1 MRQRCAPRAITPY
14 VALVLL
20 TLWVGPAA
28 AAEPLQFGMLPSR
41 STATLMRDYAPLK
54 SYLERALG
62 REIMMGTAPDFREY
76 ARRTLAG
83 EYDLLHT
90 APHFARHAQQE
101 KGLVPLVRTQD
112 NVSGVLLVPA
122 DARYRAIAEL
132 RGKTVA
138 MPDELAVVTL
148 LGEQLLRAAG
158 LRPGEDVTLSYSP
171 SHASA
176 ALAVVHGQA
185 AAAVVFPPIY
195 HSMPEADRRLLRV
208 LAESRKVPGT
218 VYLAHPRLGAK
229 VIAQL
234 RRALL
239 DFHRRDEGQQFF
251 RALKLSGFSAVTD
264 PEMQALDPY
273 VAILKQRLAQER
285 P

>member
-1 MRQRCAPRAITPY
+1 MRHRCAPRAITPAA
-14 VALVLL
+14 ALVLL

-28 AAEPLQFGMLPSR
+28 AEPLQFGLLPSR

-62 REIMMGTAPDFREY
+62 REIMMGTAPDFHEY

-112 NVSGVLLVPA
+112 NVSGLLLVSVHAPYH
-122 DARYRAIAEL
+122 RIAEL

-148 LGEQLLRAAG
+148 LGEQLLRGAG
-158 LRPGEDVTLSYSP
+158 LQPGEDVTLNYSP
-171 SHASA
+171 SHTSA

-185 AAAVVFPPIY
+185 DAAVVFPPIY
-195 HSMPEADRRLLRV
+195 RALPEADRRMLRV

-218 VYLAHPRLGAK
+218 VYLAHPRLGGK
-229 VIAQL
+229 IIAQL

-239 DFHRRDEGQQFF
+239 DFHRHEEGQRFF
-251 RALKLSGFSAVTD
+251 LALKLSGFSAVTE
-264 PEMQALDPY
+264 PEMEAVDPY
-273 VAILKQRLAQER
+273 VAMLKRRLAQER

>member
-1 MRQRCAPRAITPY
+1 MRRRCVLRALT
-14 VALVLL
+14 LVLPA
-20 TLWVGPAA
+20 LWAGPAA
-28 AAEPLQFGMLPSR
+28 AAEPLQLGLLPSR

-54 SYLERALG
+54 GYLERALG

-83 EYDLLHT
+83 EYEVLHT

-101 KGLVPLVRTQD
+101 KGLVPLARTQD
-112 NVSGVLLVPA
+112 NVSGALLVPA
-122 DARYRAIAEL
+122 DASYRAIAEL

-138 MPDELAVVTL
+138 MPDELAMVTL

-171 SHASA
+171 SHTSA

-185 AAAVVFPPIY
+185 DAAVVFPPIY
-195 HSMPEADRRLLRV
+195 HALPEADRRLLRV

-218 VYLAHPRLGAK
+218 VYLAHPRLGGT

-239 DFHRRDEGQQFF
+239 DFHRHEGGQRFF
-251 RALKLSGFSAVTD
+251 RALKLSGVSAVTE

-273 VAILKQRLAQER
+273 VALLKRRLAQER